1 MKKSKVTLLSG
12 AYLAFFVLFFSSCTS
27 NQDME
32 IKSPDGKLVVTL
44 INKNH
49 QLNYQIAF
57 NQQVVL
63 EPSLLG
69 LVREDADF
77 SSGLKI
83 KSVSGATSIADT
95 YTLNVH
101 KKMNYTYQANQKT
114 ITVENQQGEAMQVIF
129 QVSDHGVAFRY
140 YFPSE
145 NKAMKKIVDEKTSFA
160 FSKTSKAWLQPCAH
174 AKSGW
179 GECNPSYEEHYLQD
193 IPVGTPS
200 PLAGWVF
207 PALFKTGE
215 QWVLISETAV
225 DRNYCASRLRPESPN
240 GVYSIGFPETK
251 EVVFTKEL
259 NPQSTLPWYTPWR
272 IMAIGSLAD
281 VVEST
286 IGTDLAKPAIAG
298 DFTWVKPGRAS
309 WSWVLLKDGQTIY
322 PVQKRF
328 IDYASKMGW
337 EYCLIDAG
345 WDVLI
350 GYDKIK
356 ELADYGKTK
365 NVKLLLW
372 YNSAGD
378 WNSTPQTPKNAL
390 LTREARLKEFTRIK
404 EIGIAGVKIDFFGG
418 DGQSVMNHY
427 IDIMEDAAT
436 AGLAVNF
443 HGSTL
448 PRGWQRTYPHLLSME
463 AIKGMEF
470 VTFGQPDADAQPNHC
485 AMIPFTR
492 NVFDPMDFTPTCFGE
507 IDNIK
512 RKTTNGFELALP
524 ILYQSGIQHY
534 AEIPEVMDQLPAEV
548 QQLMKE
554 IPTVWD
560 ETRFLD
566 GFPGKFVAMARRS
579 GSTWYVAGING
590 QDSPQKTNLNLSFI
604 PSLKG
609 FMITDGI
616 TNREFQKNE
625 ITLSEN
631 QSLPLELKPNGGF
644 LIQLK

>member
-1 MKKSKVTLLSG
+1 MKKIKF
-12 AYLAFFVLFFSSCTS
+12 YLIFGVCFAIFANLFSSCS
-27 NQDME
+27 NNQDME
-32 IKSPDGKLVVTL
+32 LASPDGKLKVAFLFT
-44 INKNH
+44 NN
-49 QLNYQIAF
+49 QLLYQIKTDG
-57 NQQVVL
+57 QPIL

-77 SSGLKI
+77 STGLQVKNI
-83 KSVSGATSIADT
+83 SASTLVTDA

-101 KKMNYTYQANQKT
+101 KKMNYTYQANQKI
-114 ITVENQQGEAMQVIF
+114 ITVENQQGEAMQVIS

-145 NKAMKKIVDEKTSFA
+145 NKEMKKIVEEKTSFA

-215 QWVLISETAV
+215 HWVLISETAV
-225 DRNYCASRLRPESPN
+225 DRNYCASRLRAESPN
-240 GVYSIGFPETK
+240 GVYSIGFPEDK

-286 IGTDLAKPAIAG
+286 LGTDLAKPGIAG
-298 DFTWVKPGRAS
+298 DFSWVKPGRAS

-328 IDYASKMGW
+328 IDYASEMGW

-356 ELADYGKTK
+356 ELANYAKTK
-365 NVKLLLW
+365 NVQLLLW
-372 YNSAGD
+372 YNSAGG

-404 EIGIAGVKIDFFGG
+404 DIGIAGVKVDFFGG

-427 IDIMEDAAT
+427 IDILEDAA
-436 AGLAVNF
+436 AVGLAVNF

-507 IDNIK
+507 IPNIK

-524 ILYQSGIQHY
+524 ILFQSGIQHY
-534 AEIPEVMDQLPAEV
+534 AEIPEVMAQMPVEV

-554 IPTVWD
+554 IPNVWD

-566 GFPGKFVAMARRS
+566 GFPGKFVVIARRS
-579 GSTWYVAGING
+579 GNTWYVAGING
-590 QDSPQKTNLNLSFI
+590 QNASQKINLNLSFLS
-604 PSLKG
+604 SLKG
-609 FMITDGI
+609 FLMTDGAS
-616 TNREFQKNE
+616 NREFVKK
-625 ITLSEN
+625 TMDFTEN
-631 QSLPLELKPNGGF
+631 QSLELELISYGGF
-644 LIQLK
+644 VIQLR